1 LEKPI
6 AGRGA
11 AMLMR
16 AGGPFG
22 IGWSF
27 QPVPNGFSH
36 FLPNPIL
43 LNLFITSYSFRIAM
57 RT

>member
-1 LEKPI
+1 
-6 AGRGA
+6 
-11 AMLMR
+11 MLMR